1 MKKAYKYIMAIAVI
15 MIVANCRGIYE
26 DATELASEYKTQIP
40 SVTLAD
46 LDAKTEKG
54 ETFTLIDV
62 RQADDFAVQNIP
74 GSVNIPRGVLEFQI
88 SDSTYW
94 ASQYM
99 FPPAKDEEVVV
110 YGADGSIGILSAVAL
125 KQIGYKKVFSLKD
138 GFKSVNA
145 NPAGKNASPQ
155 PSGGCGG

>member
-15 MIVANCRGIYE
+15 MIAANCRGIYE
-26 DATELASEYKTQIP
+26 DSKELASEYESQVS

-46 LDAKTEKG
+46 LDAKTANG

-62 RQADDFAVQNIP
+62 RQADDFATQNIP

-99 FPPAKDEEVVV
+99 FPPAKEEEIVV
-110 YGADGSIGILSAVAL
+110 YSADGSLGVLSAVAL
-125 KQIGYKKVFSLKD
+125 KQIGYKKVSNLKG
-138 GFKSVNA
+138 GFKSANA
-145 NPAGKNASPQ
+145 NSSGKTAPQ
-155 PSGGCGG
+155 SSGGCGG